1 MSTARSIT
9 ALFGRLAAPA
19 LVLLAV
25 ASLPA
30 RAAHHAGD
38 GSTASPVAVS
48 RTASVADS
56 VCRESPRA
64 WHRASGDTLW
74 LYYLADRAT
83 ARIDTQGV
91 VFFVGD
97 SAIQLRPRPRRIGP
111 KQAERLWDKHQACAA
126 ELKRPPR
133 R

>member
-1 MSTARSIT
+1 MAPARPSSSRLL
-9 ALFGRLAAPA
+9 ALAAPA
-19 LVLLAV
+19 LLLVCAL
-25 ASLPA
+25 AAPA
-30 RAAHHAGD
+30 TAERPTPPGAAPRVR
-38 GSTASPVAVS
+38 STH
-48 RTASVADS
+48 VADS

-111 KQAERLWDKHQACAA
+111 TQAERLWDKHQACAA

>member
-1 MSTARSIT
+1 MPTTRSL
-9 ALFGRLAAPA
+9 ASRLGLGAAPA
-19 LVLLAV
+19 LLLLAGV
-25 ASLPA
+25 AASAGAARRPVPTPSGPA
-30 RAAHHAGD
+30 AP
-38 GSTASPVAVS
+38 PVAP
-48 RTASVADS
+48 ADS

-91 VFFVGD
+91 VFFLGD
-97 SAIQLRPRPRRIGP
+97 SAVQLRPRPRRIGP

-126 ELKRPPR
+126 ELKGPAR